1 DAGVERGTSMD
12 ASNIS
17 CSPYSQAR
25 CTPGSPTLE
34 GKSTHL
40 EYSLTSLNIER
51 RFDQSMEN
59 EKQAHV

>member
-1 DAGVERGTSMD
+1 LADGDIDLPDAGVERGTSMD

-34 GKSTHL
+34 GKFTNSQPVNMACEFATC
-40 EYSLTSLNIER
+40 
-51 RFDQSMEN
+51 
-59 EKQAHV
+59 